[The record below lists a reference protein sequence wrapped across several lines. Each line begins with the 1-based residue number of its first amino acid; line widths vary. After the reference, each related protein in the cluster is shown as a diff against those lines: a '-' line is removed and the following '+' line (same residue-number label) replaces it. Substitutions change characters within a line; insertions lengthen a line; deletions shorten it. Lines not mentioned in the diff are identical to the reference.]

1 MPLPGQELSS
11 IDFTS
16 MIGGPLIAVVR
27 AQAQSAIATVDFIKT
42 VGFKPTGDEIEPG
55 EDSGVGEPIYVSFKY
70 PKELAPYQPAVA
82 AVAEVRDAD
91 GNVTTPAVVAS
102 DAVPAVYETHEL
114 TVPILTMLPIPY
126 IRIEEVTIDFNAK
139 INSVEYIKTDS
150 TFKISAELKVKH
162 SWLVGSVKLKVN
174 TSYQRNSQQG
184 NTVNRT
190 YSMAIHVRA
199 VSTEMP
205 AGMEKLLG
213 ILEDAITSTP
223 AAA

>member
-11 IDFTS
+11 IDFES
-16 MIGGPLIAVVR
+16 MIGGPLIAVVH
-27 AQAQSAIATVDFIKT
+27 AQAQSAIATVDFIKS

-55 EDSGVGEPIYVSFKY
+55 EDSGVGDPIYVSFKY
-70 PKELAPYQPAVA
+70 PKELAPYQPAQAAVPAGVA
-82 AVAEVRDAD
+82 AD
-91 GNVTTPAVVAS
+91 GTAIPAVPAV

-126 IRIEEVTIDFNAK
+126 IRIEETTIDFNAK

-190 YSMAIHVRA
+190 YSMAVHVRA
-199 VSTEMP
+199 VQDEMP